1 MPKSS
6 TFDKLYKIR
15 PMMNHLNNV
24 YCTSFSLDKNL
35 SCDESMVGF
44 KGRSGIKQYMP
55 MKPVKRGF
63 KIWAICCAI
72 TGYLLKFIIYEGKKR
87 FQGKRISR

>member
-1 MPKSS
+1 MPKRESS

-15 PMMNHLNNV
+15 PMIDHLNNV
-24 YCTSFSLDKNL
+24 YCTSFSPDRNL

-72 TGYLLKFIIYEGKKR
+72 TGYLLKFIIYEGKKI
-87 FQGKRISR
+87 F